1 MMSEVCESIVSPWG
15 DESSTSE
22 GVVPVGGV
30 GVGVG
35 WTSAVGSLVLCVRNP
50 GNEGSS
56 EEICSPLGDIHCAS
70 SI

>member
-15 DESSTSE
+15 DESSTPE

-50 GNEGSS
+50 SNKGSS
-56 EEICSPLGDIHCAS
+56 EEICSPPGDIHCAS

>member
-1 MMSEVCESIVSPWG
+1 MWSEICELIVSPLG
-15 DESSTSE
+15 DESLTPE
-22 GVVPVGGV
+22 GVVPAG

-50 GNEGSS
+50 GNEGNS
-56 EEICSPLGDIHCAS
+56 EEICSPPGDIHCAS

>member
-1 MMSEVCESIVSPWG
+1 MWSEVCELIVSPWG
-15 DESSTSE
+15 DESSSPE
-22 GVVPVGGV
+22 GVVPAG

-50 GNEGSS
+50 GNKGSS
-56 EEICSPLGDIHCAS
+56 EEICSPPGDIHCAS